1 MRAAVGS
8 VDHVRQVLLTPKWLI
23 GHAVVVALAVVFCR
37 LGWWQWSRYRIT
49 HGDLQNLSYALQWPV
64 FAAFG
69 VAMWVRILRDA
80 VRPAEPLRRA
90 SRPKLLPPDLDP
102 ARVTA
107 AEPGGPGGP
116 AGRPEAAE
124 PAAPDEPDDSHAAY
138 NRYLASL
145 YERDRQ
151 EQS

>member
-1 MRAAVGS
+1 VR
-8 VDHVRQVLLTPKWLI
+8 VRQVLLTPKWLI

-80 VRPAEPLRRA
+80 VRPAEPQRRA
-90 SRPKLLPPDLDP
+90 SRPRLLPADIGATPG
-102 ARVTA
+102 TA
-107 AEPGGPGGP
+107 AATGPNGP
-116 AGRPEAAE
+116 AGPPGPAG
-124 PAAPDEPDDSHAAY
+124 PAASDEPDDAHAAY

>member
-1 MRAAVGS
+1 
-8 VDHVRQVLLTPKWLI
+8 VRRLLLAPKWVF
-23 GHAVVVALAVVFCR
+23 GHVVVLVLAVVFCR
-37 LGWWQWSRYRIT
+37 LGWWQYSRFRIT
-49 HGDLQNLSYALQWPV
+49 HGDLQNLSYAVQWPV

-80 VRPAEPLRRA
+80 VRPPELQRRA
-90 SRPKLLPPDLDP
+90 SRPKLLPAESAAP
-102 ARVTA
+102 APA
-107 AEPGGPGGP
+107 AGGAGTPGGTVG
-116 AGRPEAAE
+116 
-124 PAAPDEPDDSHAAY
+124 PAAPAEDDEPDDAHAAY